1 MKIAGNKI
9 SDMLRF
15 YREQLQSIYSVDEID
30 ELCSLAFEHVLGI
43 PKAEF
48 RQNQEERINQ
58 SELIIIYDIAKE
70 LATHKPI
77 QYILKEAHFYGL
89 KLFVN
94 EHVLIPRPE
103 TEELV
108 ELVLSEYKK
117 EKQKKLHI
125 LDIGTGSG
133 CIPIAIKK
141 NAPEAIVHAVDV
153 SREALDVAYDNAS
166 VHKAEVHFVKADILT
181 AQNIDR
187 ITFDYIISNPPYI
200 AKNESEQMAK
210 NVLDYEP
217 HLALFVENNDPLLFY
232 RKISDFAGANLNAG
246 GKLFFEINQRLAGE
260 VSELLK
266 EKGFEEIKE
275 LKDINGND
283 RMVWCTKK

>member
-1 MKIAGNKI
+1 LKIAGNKI

-15 YREQLQSIYSVDEID
+15 YREHLHNIYSIEEID
-30 ELCSLAFEHVLGI
+30 ELCSMAVEHVLEI
-43 PKAEF
+43 TKAEF
-48 RQNQEERINQ
+48 RQKQEERINQ
-58 SELIIIYDIAKE
+58 SELILIYDIAKE

-77 QYILKEAHFYGL
+77 QYILKETHFYGL
-89 KLFVN
+89 KFFVN

-117 EKQKKLHI
+117 EKHKNLHI

-133 CIPIAIKK
+133 CIPVAIKK
-141 NAPEAIVHAVDV
+141 NAPDAIVHAVDI
-153 SREALDVAYDNAS
+153 SRKALDVAYDNAS
-166 VHKAEVHFVKADILT
+166 ANKTEVHFIKADILI

-200 AKNESEQMAK
+200 AKNESAQMAK

-217 HLALFVENNDPLLFY
+217 HLALFVESNDPLLFY
-232 RKISDFAGANLNAG
+232 RKIAGFAKDNLSEG
-246 GKLFFEINQRLAGE
+246 GKLFFEINQQLGTE
-260 VSELLK
+260 VRSLLEESGFSEV
-266 EKGFEEIKE
+266 EV
-275 LKDINGND
+275 LKDINGNE
-283 RMVWCTKK
+283 RMVRCKKK